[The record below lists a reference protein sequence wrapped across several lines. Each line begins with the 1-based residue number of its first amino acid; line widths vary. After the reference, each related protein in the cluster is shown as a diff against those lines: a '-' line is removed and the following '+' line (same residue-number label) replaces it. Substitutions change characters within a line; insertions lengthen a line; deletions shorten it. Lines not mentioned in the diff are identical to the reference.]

1 MQYIFNVHEG
11 IHEYIK
17 LGRNYSF
24 PPPPTKRCHN
34 PKCNKLVSFRK
45 HGFYERYY
53 YSKEYK
59 GKISNQTLYMS
70 SMWMHHIIYS

>member
-1 MQYIFNVHEG
+1 VEGDVKMKYIFNVHEG

-17 LGRNYSF
+17 LGRNYPF

-45 HGFYERYY
+45 HYQATAKTF
-53 YSKEYK
+53 
-59 GKISNQTLYMS
+59 LAA
-70 SMWMHHIIYS
+70 